1 VVKNPP
7 WVSNIVVVPKKG
19 NKIRVCMDFKDL
31 DRASSNDDFPL
42 PYIDIFVD
50 NVAKKFTYSFIDGFS
65 GYNQIKM
72 VDKDKEK
79 TTFLT
84 Q

>member
-1 VVKNPP
+1 
-7 WVSNIVVVPKKG
+7 
-19 NKIRVCMDFKDL
+19 ML
-31 DRASSNDDFPL
+31 
-42 PYIDIFVD
+42 VD

>member
-1 VVKNPP
+1 MVKYPP

-19 NKIRVCMDFKDL
+19 NKIRVCMDFRDL

-42 PYIDIFVD
+42 PYIDILVD
-50 NVAKKFTYSFIDGFS
+50 NVAKKFTYSFIDGFLS
-65 GYNQIKM
+65 YNQIKM